1 MPYVTK
7 AQIEQARKMDLLT
20 YFQNFEPQEL
30 VRIGADAYSIRE
42 HDSLKISN
50 GKWCWWS
57 RRIGGRSALDFL
69 IHVRGM
75 DFMDAVKHLCKCG
88 GYAPPVYTKKP
99 KPRPVFK
106 LPKRN
111 ADNQRVLSYLTGRGI
126 DAELLR
132 YCIESGRPLRRLAA

>member
-1 MPYVTK
+1 MMCGFFIWQKEANMPYVTK

-57 RRIGGRSALDFL
+57 RRIG
-69 IHVRGM
+69 
-75 DFMDAVKHLCKCG
+75 
-88 GYAPPVYTKKP
+88 YEKK
-99 KPRPVFK
+99 V
-106 LPKRN
+106 
-111 ADNQRVLSYLTGRGI
+111 I
-126 DAELLR
+126 M
-132 YCIESGRPLRRLAA
+132 